1 MLDNFLKK
9 IPDSFINAL
18 GVISAIITIIGAL
31 VTIIKSVRQLLNG
44 QLSFTALVNEH
55 LALGFTV
62 LFSIWLLYKIIK
74 YRKIQ
79 AETREIFSRGYYD
92 ILRGYRNVMG
102 EIEVSDYSKEAVYQ
116 LVYNYST
123 DVLNTLCD
131 IFYKLTRQKVS
142 GCIKIIEPS
151 SDLEYT
157 NAKVKTFCRS
167 KNSDSRRTV
176 YDNNSTRSDTIV
188 CRNTD
193 FDSIVQPGKSL
204 SCFYQQNLEDYQKQ
218 LRKIGEEYRN
228 SNTEWNEYYKATIV
242 APIRIANKRNSKTK
256 LEDSYT
262 ILGFLCVDSLSTHA
276 FEASQRVYYQYIIKA
291 FAALL
296 YSVLDVYKDRMG
308 MRDSNTS
315 QSESDCCKK
324 TDISKQQ

>member
-1 MLDNFLKK
+1 MFDNLFKK

-31 VTIIKSVRQLLNG
+31 VTVFKAAMQLYNG
-44 QLSFTALVNEH
+44 QLSIASLINEH
-55 LALGFTV
+55 VAFGFV
-62 LFSIWLLYKIIK
+62 ILFNIWLIYKIIK

-92 ILRGYRNVMG
+92 MLRGYRNVMG

-116 LVYNYST
+116 LIINYSS

-131 IFYKLTRQKVS
+131 IFNKLTRQEVS
-142 GCIKIIEPS
+142 SCIKIIEPS
-151 SDLEYT
+151 NDLEYT

-176 YDNNSTRSDTIV
+176 YDNDSTRGDTIV

-204 SCFYQQNLEDYQKQ
+204 SCFYQQNLEEYQKQ
-218 LRKIGEEYRN
+218 LKKIGEEYRN
-228 SNTEWNEYYKATIV
+228 SNAEWKEYYKATIV
-242 APIRIANKRNSKTK
+242 VPIRIANKRNSKTK

-276 FEASQRVYYQYIIKA
+276 FESSQRVYYQYIVKS

-296 YSVLDVYKDRMG
+296 YSVMDVYKDRMG
-308 MRDSNTS
+308 MRDGNTTRSNTVH
-315 QSESDCCKK
+315 SERKDDSNPH
-324 TDISKQQ
+324 